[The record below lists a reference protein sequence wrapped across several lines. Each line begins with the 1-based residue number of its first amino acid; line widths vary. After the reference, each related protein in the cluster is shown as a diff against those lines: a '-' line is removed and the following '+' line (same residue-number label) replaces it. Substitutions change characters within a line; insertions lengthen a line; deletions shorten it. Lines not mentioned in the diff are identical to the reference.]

1 MRSLLLEKHIVN
13 GSISLKNSLML
24 HRKTAWTPILMLIVP
39 PLCWAG
45 NVVLARSVVHS
56 IPPVGLAFWRWA
68 VAFGLMIPFAFPH
81 ALKDIPIMLRTWR
94 MLLVL
99 SAFGIA
105 AFNTLLYLAVHT
117 TSAINCALIQT
128 TMPTFILI
136 ITLLGFRETTGWRQ
150 TAGIILCMVGAAVVV
165 LRGDLKVLLDMSFS
179 RGDLLMLVAVICYGI
194 YTVLLPKRPPIH
206 PMTFLSATFGI
217 GASMLLPLYLW
228 EHWTIQPMVWSF
240 PTMNAI
246 LYVAVFPSIV
256 AYFCWNRGTELIGAN
271 RSGLFIN
278 LVPVFAAILSM
289 LWLDEPPMH
298 YHLIGMGLVFSGMV
312 MVNVQPNQGR
322 K

>member
-1 MRSLLLEKHIVN
+1 MRSLPLEKN
-13 GSISLKNSLML
+13 TFRGCASLNNASMTHHKSLW
-24 HRKTAWTPILMLIVP
+24 APILMLIVP

-45 NVVLARSVVHS
+45 NVVLARSVIHS
-56 IPPVGLAFWRWA
+56 IPPVGLAFWRWT
-68 VAFGLMIPFAFPH
+68 VAFGLILPFAFRH
-81 ALKDIPIMLRTWR
+81 VVEDIPIMLQNWR

-128 TMPTFILI
+128 TMPAFILI

-150 TAGIILCMVGAAVVV
+150 TVGVVLCMFGAAVVV
-165 LRGDLKVLLDMSFS
+165 LRGDLEVLLEMSFS
-179 RGDLLMLVAVICYGI
+179 RGDLLMLVAVICYGV

-206 PMTFLSATFGI
+206 PMTFLSVTFGI

-228 EHWTIQPMVWSF
+228 EHWTMQPMVWSLQ
-240 PTMNAI
+240 TLNAV

-278 LVPVFAAILSM
+278 LVPIFAAILSM
-289 LWLDEPPMH
+289 LWLDEPPMP

-312 MVNVQPNQGR
+312 MVNVRPNEDR

>member
-1 MRSLLLEKHIVN
+1 M
-13 GSISLKNSLML
+13 
-24 HRKTAWTPILMLIVP
+24 TPPAWNEAPIPRIETKWAPILMLIVP

-45 NVVLARSVVHS
+45 NVVLARSVIHS
-56 IPPVGLAFWRWA
+56 IPPIGLAFWRWT
-68 VAFGLMIPFAFPH
+68 VAFGLMIPFAFRH
-81 ALKDIPIMLRTWR
+81 IVKDLPLIQRNRR

-128 TMPTFILI
+128 TMPAFILI
-136 ITLLGFRETTGWRQ
+136 ITFVGFREKTGWLQ
-150 TAGIILCMVGAAVVV
+150 TVGVILCMFGAAVVV
-165 LRGDLKVLLDMSFS
+165 LRGDLKVLLGMSFS
-179 RGDLLMLVAVICYGI
+179 RGDLLMLVAVVCYGV

-206 PMTFLSATFGI
+206 PMTFLTVTFGI
-217 GASMLLPLYLW
+217 GASMLLPIYLW
-228 EHWTIQPMVWSF
+228 EHWTIQPMVWSL
-240 PTMNAI
+240 PTLNAV
-246 LYVAVFPSIV
+246 LYVSVFPSIV

-278 LVPVFAAILSM
+278 LVPIFAAVLSM
-289 LWLDEPPMH
+289 LWLNEPPMP
-298 YHLIGMGLVFSGMV
+298 YHLIGMGLVFSGMM
-312 MVNVQPNQGR
+312 MVNLRPNGNR